1 MTDWIMILL
10 TGVYVIATIVI
21 CMFNWKVV
29 TVSKKQV
36 EEVKRQM
43 DISILQFNEI
53 HRPQI
58 DVKFLVNNNGL
69 KFSINNI
76 GALPAYYVNI
86 NICDNFLNNLDEI
99 MNKQEMESRLN
110 EINDVRLYMA
120 VGQEVIFEIGP
131 KSNFKDIAKE
141 KAVLLIT
148 YEAKEN
154 KKYEEKIEID
164 MSQYGSA
171 LLDISEGEQLIAVI
185 KKGYQDQHRDFESFI
200 KSRK

>member
-86 NICDNFLNNLDEI
+86 KICDNFLNNLDEI